1 MVLSFICIF
10 FAHSLENL
18 STFKEERKVKTNK
31 LMALVLAAVMVLSLI
46 PAAAAETAPS
56 LDFEDGNIDFVAVY
70 EGMANSAAATL
81 EVVDYNGSKALKVT
95 NDNGKVPYVA
105 FDVVSLLG
113 EKAADV
119 ASVEMTMGT
128 QNPDGK
134 FFACS
139 GEMKLFVD
147 GGLSKTAR
155 AWSVYMEKKNPKV
168 ASFALEDEA
177 FSAESAPLMVISL
190 VVDNGI
196 AKGAAPAVLY
206 IDDVRFLD
214 AEGNVIPADSTASF
228 AAPEGFGGGADM
240 TNLQYLGADAVELEG
255 MAGKAAGAWAQDG
268 VEMTEEFKA
277 ALVPGAVIEISYSSE
292 SGDMWLVLPWA
303 TAGWTRIEQQTA
315 VTNLSHST
323 AQITFEQIAAVLG
336 DDISAWGE
344 MLQCESSGAWEVYA
358 VKVGQPTGLKNLA
371 NKVSIDGFAK
381 SAGAWAQDGMEL
393 TEEQWAMMKPG
404 AVIEINYTSENGDMW
419 IVLPWAEAGWTRI
432 EQQTAAC
439 NGSVCQITYEQIAA
453 VLGDD
458 VSKWGTML
466 QCEASGAWEVY
477 AVSIASAEFIPTKG
491 NVAIDGF
498 APTGAAWAQDGIELT
513 EEQIAMLVPGAVI
526 TIQYESENGDLWLVM
541 PWAAAGWS
549 RIQQQTAAC
558 DGSICQITY
567 EQIAEVCGED
577 VSTWGT
583 MMQCE
588 ASGAWQV
595 FAAYIGTAA

>member
-1 MVLSFICIF
+1 MVLYSRIIPRIPRI
-10 FAHSLENL
+10 SQQI
-18 STFKEERKVKTNK
+18 FKEERNVKTNK
-31 LMALVLAAVMVLSLI
+31 LLALLLAVVMVVSLI

-56 LDFEDGNIDFVAVY
+56 LDFEDGNIGFAAVY
-70 EGMANSAAATL
+70 EGMANSADVTL
-81 EVVDYNGSKALKVT
+81 EVADYNGSKALKVT
-95 NDNGKVPYVA
+95 NGNGKVPYVA

-113 EKAADV
+113 DKAADV
-119 ASVEMTMGT
+119 ASVEMTMGIE
-128 QNPDGK
+128 NPDGK

-139 GEMKLFVD
+139 GEMKLFAD
-147 GGLSKTAR
+147 GSLSKTAR
-155 AWSVYMEKKNPKV
+155 NWAVYMEKKNPKI
-168 ASFALEDEA
+168 ASFAMDAEA
-177 FSAESAPLMVISL
+177 FSAESAPLMVVSL
-190 VVDNGI
+190 NVDNGI

-214 AEGNVIPADSTASF
+214 AEGNVIAADSTAAF
-228 AAPEGFGGGADM
+228 DAPEGFGGDADM

-255 MAGKAAGAWAQDG
+255 MAGKSAGAWAQDG

-277 ALVPGAVIEISYSSE
+277 ALVPGSVIEISYSSE

-303 TAGWTRIEQQTA
+303 PAGWTRIEQQTA

-371 NKVSIDGFAK
+371 NKVNIDGFAK
-381 SAGAWAQDGMEL
+381 SAGAWAQDGIEL

-477 AVSIASAEFIPTKG
+477 AVSIATAEFIPTKG

-498 APTGAAWAQDGIELT
+498 APTGGAWAQDGIELT

-526 TIQYESENGDLWLVM
+526 TIQYESENGDLWIVM

-595 FAAYIGTAA
+595 FAAYIGSAA

>member
-1 MVLSFICIF
+1 M
-10 FAHSLENL
+10 
-18 STFKEERKVKTNK
+18 KTNK
-31 LMALVLAAVMVLSLI
+31 LLALILSAVMVLSLI
-46 PAAAAETAPS
+46 PAAAAEGAPS
-56 LDFEDGNIDFVAVY
+56 LDFEDGNAGFVAVY
-70 EGMANSAAATL
+70 EGMANSADASVEIA
-81 EVVDYNGSKALKVT
+81 DFGGSKALKIT
-95 NDNGKVPYVA
+95 NNNGKVPYIA

-119 ASVEMTMGT
+119 ASVEMTMAIE
-128 QNPDGK
+128 NPDGK
-134 FFACS
+134 FYACS

-147 GGLSKTAR
+147 GGLSKIAR
-155 AWSVYMEKKNPKV
+155 GWSVYMEKKNPKV
-168 ASFALEDEA
+168 ASFTMDGEA
-177 FSAESAPLMVISL
+177 FSADSAPAMVITL
-190 VVDNGI
+190 NVDNG
-196 AKGAAPAVLY
+196 ADKGAAPAVLY
-206 IDDVRFLD
+206 IDDIRFLD
-214 AEGNVIPADSTASF
+214 AEGNVIPADSSASF
-228 AAPEGFGGGADM
+228 VAPEGFSGDADM

-255 MAGKAAGAWAQDG
+255 MAGKAAGAWSQDG
-268 VEMTEEFKA
+268 VEMTEEFLA

-292 SGDMWLVLPWA
+292 NGDMWIVLPWA
-303 TAGWTRIEQQTA
+303 EAGWTRIEQQTA
-315 VTNLSHST
+315 VTNLSHTT
-323 AQITFEQIAAVLG
+323 AQVTFEQIAAVLG
-336 DDISAWGE
+336 EDTSKWGA
-344 MLQCESSGAWEVYA
+344 MLQCEASGAWEVYG

-371 NKVSIDGFAK
+371 NKVGIDGFAK
-381 SAGAWAQDGMEL
+381 SAGAWSQDGIEL

-439 NGSVCQITYEQIAA
+439 NGSICQITYEQIAA

-477 AVSIASAEFIPTKG
+477 AVSIASAEMIPTKG
-491 NVAIDGF
+491 NVAIEGF
-498 APTGAAWAQDGIELT
+498 APTGGAWAQDGIELT
-513 EEQIAMLVPGAVI
+513 EEQIAMLVPGSVI
-526 TIQYESENGDLWLVM
+526 TIQYESENGDMWIVM

-567 EQIAEVCGED
+567 EQIAEICGED

-583 MMQCE
+583 MLQCE